1 MYLPVLLEED
11 VMVKMDAKKPLKKK
25 KIARSIRSS

>member
-25 KIARSIRSS
+25 KLPDL